1 MSKIGNIL
9 TKTCT
14 FIRMIVLYI
23 FCIFF
28 AISAFF
34 PATGHPHWFFRTAD
48 FVRLQSIAIELV
60 LLGLLIFLGWKFTT
74 FEWVVAAGVLFSIG
88 YQLHKVYKYSS
99 FHPRKKPDFPSD
111 GCVSIL
117 AANVLQDNS
126 EYESFLGEVKTY
138 DPDLVLT
145 MESNSDWE
153 EGISAL
159 EKTHL
164 HTVKI
169 PLENYYGMH
178 LYSKQPLKDVRIQ
191 YQIEEDVPSI
201 FFDFELSNGK
211 DVFFA
216 CLHPAPP
223 SPTENETS
231 KERDAELILTGKHI
245 RELNKPT
252 VVCGDMNDVV
262 WSRTTRLLKKMTGMI
277 DPRIGR
283 GFFPTYHADYWFM
296 RFPLDHLFHTKD
308 LFVKTM
314 KRTKNFGSDHFGM
327 YYEIHL
333 KKKAKSTP
341 KPTLNGDEKEEIDEL
356 ISQGTE

>member
-1 MSKIGNIL
+1 MEL
-9 TKTCT
+9 
-14 FIRMIVLYI
+14 VLYI
-23 FCIFF
+23 FSIWFI
-28 AISAFF
+28 ISPFF

-48 FVRLQSIAIELV
+48 FIRLQSIAIELV
-60 LLGLLIFLGWKFTT
+60 LLGLLIFFSWKFST
-74 FEWVVAAGVLFSIG
+74 FEWVLAGGLIFAIG

-99 FHPRKKPDFPSD
+99 LHPRKKPDFPSD

-117 AANVLQDNS
+117 AANVLQDNK
-126 EYESFLGEVKTY
+126 EFDKFLAECNSF
-138 DPDLVLT
+138 DPDLILT
-145 MESNSDWE
+145 MESNKDWE
-153 EGISAL
+153 EGLRTL
-159 EKTHL
+159 EETHPFSE
-164 HTVKI
+164 KI

-178 LYSKQPLKDVRIQ
+178 LYSKKELLDLTTQNQV
-191 YQIEEDVPSI
+191 EEDVPSI
-201 FFDFELSNGK
+201 FFNYVLDNGQK
-211 DVFFA
+211 IFFA

-231 KERDAELILTGKHI
+231 EERDAELIITGKHI
-245 RELNKPT
+245 RNLEKPT

-308 LFVKTM
+308 LFVKEM
-314 KRTKNFGSDHFGM
+314 VRTKHFGSDHFGM

-333 KKKAKSTP
+333 KKKAVTPP
-341 KPTLNGDEKEEIDEL
+341 KPKLNGDEKEEIKEL
-356 ISQGTE
+356 IDRAEET

>member
-1 MSKIGNIL
+1 
-9 TKTCT
+9 
-14 FIRMIVLYI
+14 MIVLYI
-23 FCIFF
+23 LCVFF

-34 PATGHPHWFFRTAD
+34 PATGNPHWFFRTAD
-48 FVRLQSIAIELV
+48 FVRLQSISIE
-60 LLGLLIFLGWKFTT
+60 IFLLALLTLFGWEFST
-74 FEWVVAAGVLFSIG
+74 FEWIVAGGLLFSIG

-99 FHPRKKPDFPSD
+99 LHPRKKPNFPSD

-126 EYESFLGEVKTY
+126 EYEKFLTECKSH
-138 DPDLVLT
+138 DPDLILT
-145 MESNSDWE
+145 MESNGEWE
-153 EGISAL
+153 KGLATL
-159 EKTHL
+159 DKTHPFS
-164 HTVKI
+164 VKI

-178 LYSKQPLKDVRIQ
+178 LYSKKELQNISSQ
-191 YQIEEDVPSI
+191 FQIEDDVPSI
-201 FFDFELSNGK
+201 YFNYELENGEK
-211 DVFFA
+211 IFFA

-231 KERDAELILTGKHI
+231 KERDAELISTGKYI
-245 RELNKPT
+245 RELNKPA

-283 GFFPTYHADYWFM
+283 GFYSTYHANYLFM

-308 LFVKTM
+308 LFVKVM
-314 KRTKNFGSDHFGM
+314 ERTQNFGSDHFGM

-333 KKKAKSTP
+333 KKKAVTP
-341 KPTLNGDEKEEIDEL
+341 PKTKLNSDEKEEIKEL
-356 ISQGTE
+356 INGVES